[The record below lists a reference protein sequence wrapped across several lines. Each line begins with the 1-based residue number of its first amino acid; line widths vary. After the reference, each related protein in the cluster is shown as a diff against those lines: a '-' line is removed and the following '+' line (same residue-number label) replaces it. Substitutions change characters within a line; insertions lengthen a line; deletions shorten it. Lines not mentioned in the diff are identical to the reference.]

1 MRSRLLLVIAA
12 GGIALLG
19 IGVMTL
25 GSGSQPKLV
34 IDASVAPDFAQVA
47 EEDWVLF
54 VTAFPAQQECIG
66 QVTLIADYDLD
77 DLAKYDPS
85 TRTMA
90 VRVPAPEVLLDRALI
105 HELAHHLEF
114 VCPSQ
119 VDVRKPFLAAL
130 SRSGDE
136 WFAGQEWSRIPS
148 EIFAEGV
155 VEYVLNERGRVHVDI
170 GLIEQSA
177 VDVIVEWATGG

>member
-12 GGIALLG
+12 AGLALV
-19 IGVMTL
+19 GVAIMAF
-25 GSGSQPKLV
+25 GSGSQPELV
-34 IDASVAPDFAQVA
+34 IDASVASDFAQVA
-47 EEDWVLF
+47 EEDWALF
-54 VTAFPAQQECIG
+54 VDAFPAHQECIG
-66 QVTLIADYDLD
+66 QVTLVADYDLD
-77 DLAKYDPS
+77 DLAKYDRS

-114 VCPSQ
+114 VCPAQ
-119 VDVRKPFLAAL
+119 VEVREPFLAAL

-136 WFAGQEWSRIPS
+136 WFAGQEWGRIPS

-155 VEYVLNERGRVHVDI
+155 VEYVLNERGRVHTDI

-177 VDVIVEWATGG
+177 VEVIVEWASGA